1 MVGFGEA
8 IKRAFAG
15 WSTWSGRATRA
26 EYWWWFLFVQLVA
39 LIPYVGIFASMD
51 WETNGEGSIEGTG
64 GGASAIW
71 FVITLVVVLA
81 LLLPSI
87 AVSVRRLHDTNRSGW
102 WYWIVL
108 IPCGIGAI
116 WYLILM
122 LLPSTPGQNQYG

>member
-26 EYWWWFLFVQLVA
+26 EYWWWFLFVWLVS

-51 WETNGEGSIEGTG
+51 WTTTGDGSFEGTG
-64 GGASAIW
+64 GGASVLWWIL
-71 FVITLVVVLA
+71 FVVVWLA

-108 IPCGIGAI
+108 VPCIGGI

>member
-26 EYWWWFLFVQLVA
+26 EYWWWFLFVWLIS
-39 LIPYVGIFASMD
+39 LIPYVGILATAD
-51 WETNGEGSIEGTG
+51 WTTTGDGTIEGSG
-64 GGASAIW
+64 GSVLWWI
-71 FVITLVVVLA
+71 VITVVWLA
-81 LLLPSI
+81 FALPSI

-108 IPCGIGAI
+108 VPCIGGL

>member
-8 IKRAFAG
+8 IKRAFSG

-26 EYWWWFLFVQLVA
+26 EYWWWFLFVWLVS
-39 LIPYVGIFASMD
+39 LIPYVGILATAD
-51 WETNGEGSIEGTG
+51 WTTTGDGTIEGSG
-64 GGASAIW
+64 GSVLWWIIFTVIW
-71 FVITLVVVLA
+71 LAFV
-81 LLLPSI
+81 LPSI

-108 IPCGIGAI
+108 VPCIGGI